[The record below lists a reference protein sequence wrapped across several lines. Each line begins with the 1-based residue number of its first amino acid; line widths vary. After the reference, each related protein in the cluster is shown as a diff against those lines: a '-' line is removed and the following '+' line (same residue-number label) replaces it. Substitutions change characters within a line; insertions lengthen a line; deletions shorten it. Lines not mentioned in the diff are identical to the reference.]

1 MPIYNYR
8 LSYLNMLSTHN
19 KLLFFFL
26 LIIQTVHIFAQIKG
40 TDRSVSLVGK
50 VLDSFT
56 EIGQNGTKITLMTSD
71 SIEISNFEAMVFN
84 NDAFFSFR
92 VPARKNK
99 YILKVEHKDY
109 ETTYMTYDLKRIGR
123 NTQIDLPCIYMKRR
137 SRAFE
142 KTLEQLEV
150 VATKI
155 KVVHRGDTVIFN
167 ADAFN
172 VADGSMLDGLIKQ
185 LPGVELKDNGEIF
198 VNGKKIDYMLLNG
211 KDFFKGNNRVML
223 ENLPYYMVQNVKV
236 YYRDTER
243 TVYAGLENEKKD
255 YVMDVNMKRQYQQGY
270 IANVEAGGGTQDA
283 FWGRLFGMRFTDHSR
298 ITLIGNANNLNSEYK
313 PWGDGQ
319 WDENNDFY
327 RIGRTTRETL
337 QGNVSIDTDK
347 WKNDTEVYVG
357 WADAKNEDT
366 QYAETILAAD
376 SIMRDSTYNQDNT
389 SSFNVSARNTFTL
402 KVPFYFLMQ
411 TNILYSDSKN
421 ISSQEYKSPASFQDF
436 HSTTN
441 ARKISLSHSI
451 ASTYK
456 LNWGDVIDVSAL
468 INYDNNKLRGTENR
482 QTLFMQS
489 NFYNNY
495 DINSSFSNLNFQLG
509 TTYSIKDF
517 RNGTYKLSLSYAQK
531 HHLEQDT
538 RFDINLLARDEQN
551 SYNLKQTNRFAK
563 AAFSYTYEKWTDESN
578 TSFVLSLPLRFANQ
592 CFVYSKD
599 HTDTSSIRNYWL
611 FEPSLSFSYGKKRR
625 TIDFKIDY
633 ESILPD
639 ALMLV
644 NTANTTNTL
653 HWYVGNQ
660 HLKNEK
666 ILSNSIFYLDNSH
679 KTRQHILKA
688 KWNWYQDKITQSY
701 SYNTKTGR
709 FVHKPINIDG
719 VWHLSIG
726 SRNSWRLGDES
737 PYYISSETS
746 VGYAQNQNYVTTET
760 FKSTERKSLRMLDI
774 KETLIF
780 TYEKGNNRVDV
791 KGDIQWQRS
800 ALTNKSMEQDNIMNY
815 SYGVDA
821 TLKLPAKISF
831 MASLGMIHHR
841 GYSTP
846 DFNSNNCVCNITIGR
861 HFLRG
866 DKMLVR
872 LTAVD
877 LFRSYTSVKYSLNE
891 YGSTELQSF
900 SLPSYFLLRLSYKW
914 NLNKKRQ
921 L

>member
-1 MPIYNYR
+1 M
-8 LSYLNMLSTHN
+8 
-19 KLLFFFL
+19 
-26 LIIQTVHIFAQIKG
+26 
-40 TDRSVSLVGK
+40 
-50 VLDSFT
+50 
-56 EIGQNGTKITLMTSD
+56 
-71 SIEISNFEAMVFN
+71 
-84 NDAFFSFR
+84 
-92 VPARKNK
+92 
-99 YILKVEHKDY
+99 
-109 ETTYMTYDLKRIGR
+109 
-123 NTQIDLPCIYMKRR
+123 
-137 SRAFE
+137 
-142 KTLEQLEV
+142 
-150 VATKI
+150 
-155 KVVHRGDTVIFN
+155 
-167 ADAFN
+167 
-172 VADGSMLDGLIKQ
+172 
-185 LPGVELKDNGEIF
+185 
-198 VNGKKIDYMLLNG
+198 
-211 KDFFKGNNRVML
+211 
-223 ENLPYYMVQNVKV
+223 
-236 YYRDTER
+236 
-243 TVYAGLENEKKD
+243 
-255 YVMDVNMKRQYQQGY
+255 
-270 IANVEAGGGTQDA
+270 
-283 FWGRLFGMRFTDHSR
+283 
-298 ITLIGNANNLNSEYK
+298 
-313 PWGDGQ
+313 
-319 WDENNDFY
+319 
-327 RIGRTTRETL
+327 
-337 QGNVSIDTDK
+337 
-347 WKNDTEVYVG
+347 
-357 WADAKNEDT
+357 
-366 QYAETILAAD
+366 
-376 SIMRDSTYNQDNT
+376 
-389 SSFNVSARNTFTL
+389 
-402 KVPFYFLMQ
+402 
-411 TNILYSDSKN
+411 
-421 ISSQEYKSPASFQDF
+421 
-436 HSTTN
+436 
-441 ARKISLSHSI
+441 
-451 ASTYK
+451 
-456 LNWGDVIDVSAL
+456 
-468 INYDNNKLRGTENR
+468 
-482 QTLFMQS
+482 
-489 NFYNNY
+489 
-495 DINSSFSNLNFQLG
+495 
-509 TTYSIKDF
+509 
-517 RNGTYKLSLSYAQK
+517 SLSYDQK

-563 AAFSYTYEKWTDESN
+563 AAFSYTYEKWTEESN
-578 TSFVLSLPLRFANQ
+578 TSFVISLPLRFANQ

-599 HTDTSSIRNYWL
+599 HTDTSLIRNYWL

-625 TIDFKIDY
+625 TIDFKINY

-800 ALTNKSMEQDNIMNY
+800 ALTNKSMEQDKIMNY

-900 SLPSYFLLRLSYKW
+900 SLPSYFLLRLSYKC
-914 NLNKKRQ
+914 NLNKKK
-921 L
+921 

>member
-1 MPIYNYR
+1 MNT
-8 LSYLNMLSTHN
+8 YLQLRAIIFEYVKKSNILC
-19 KLLFFFL
+19 LLL
-26 LIIQTVHIFAQIKG
+26 ALQTVQIFAQIKEA
-40 TDRSVSLVGK
+40 DRSILLVGK

-56 EIGQNGTKITLMTSD
+56 EIGQNSTKVTLMTSD

-84 NDAFFSFR
+84 NDALFSFR

-142 KTLEQLEV
+142 KNLEQLEV
-150 VATKI
+150 LATKI

-319 WDENNDFY
+319 WDENNDFS
-327 RIGRTTRETL
+327 RIGRSTRETL
-337 QGNVSIDTDK
+337 QGNVSIDANK
-347 WKNDTEVYVG
+347 WKNDTEVSVG
-357 WADAKNEDT
+357 WTDAKNEDT
-366 QYAETILAAD
+366 QYAETVLAAD
-376 SIMRDSTYNQDNT
+376 SVMRDSTHKQNNT

-402 KVPFYFLMQ
+402 KVPFYLLMQ
-411 TNILYSDSKN
+411 TNVQYSDSKN
-421 ISSQEYKSPASFQDF
+421 ISSQEYMSMASFQDF
-436 HSTTN
+436 HSINN
-441 ARKISLSHSI
+441 ARKLSLSHSV
-451 ASTYK
+451 ASTHK
-456 LNWGDVIDVSAL
+456 LNWGDIIDVSAS
-468 INYDNNKLRGTENR
+468 INYDNNKHRGTENR

-517 RNGTYKLSLSYAQK
+517 RNGTYKLSLSYDQK

-625 TIDFKIDY
+625 TIDFKINY

-709 FVHKPINIDG
+709 FVHKPINVDG

-914 NLNKKRQ
+914 NLNKKR
-921 L
+921 

>member
-1 MPIYNYR
+1 MNT
-8 LSYLNMLSTHN
+8 YLQLRAIIFEYVKKSNILC
-19 KLLFFFL
+19 LLL
-26 LIIQTVHIFAQIKG
+26 ALQTVQIFAQIKEA
-40 TDRSVSLVGK
+40 DRSILLVGK

-56 EIGQNGTKITLMTSD
+56 EIGQNSTKVTLMTSD

-84 NDAFFSFR
+84 NDALFSFR

-142 KTLEQLEV
+142 KNLEQLEV
-150 VATKI
+150 LATKI

-319 WDENNDFY
+319 WDENNDFS
-327 RIGRTTRETL
+327 RIGRSTRETL
-337 QGNVSIDTDK
+337 QGNVSIDANK
-347 WKNDTEVYVG
+347 WKNDTEVSVG
-357 WADAKNEDT
+357 WTDAKNEDT
-366 QYAETILAAD
+366 QYAETVLAAD
-376 SIMRDSTYNQDNT
+376 SVMRDSTHKQNNT

-402 KVPFYFLMQ
+402 KVPFYLLMQ
-411 TNILYSDSKN
+411 TNVQYSDSKN
-421 ISSQEYKSPASFQDF
+421 ISSQEYMSMASFQDF
-436 HSTTN
+436 HSINN
-441 ARKISLSHSI
+441 ARKLSLSHSV
-451 ASTYK
+451 ASTHK
-456 LNWGDVIDVSAL
+456 LNWDDIIDVSAS
-468 INYDNNKLRGTENR
+468 INYDNNKHRGTENR

-517 RNGTYKLSLSYAQK
+517 RNGTYKLSLSYDQK

-625 TIDFKIDY
+625 TIDFKINY

-709 FVHKPINIDG
+709 FVHKPINVDG

-914 NLNKKRQ
+914 NLNKKR
-921 L
+921 

>member
-517 RNGTYKLSLSYAQK
+517 RNGTYKLSLSYDQK

-625 TIDFKIDY
+625 TIDFKINY